1 MRTASNF
8 WFRFT
13 FKNWRFAVW
22 RRVSVTVCVSVSA
35 LSINCAAV
43 GSNEQISAQLFPLLS
58 ALPLFVKPRILCIL
72 NTINFFI
79 FNAHIILWMSHLLL
93 IMKLIRNR
101 WEQYSQPKKWMTIGV
116 SLLNE
121 LLLTVILVPNPD
133 NGRSSSSSSWIHLTS
148 LLVQWSIKFAG

>member
-1 MRTASNF
+1 MTICRVTPR
-8 WFRFT
+8 FRDGLHFGFGSVDKLCCCREQWTNINLT
-13 FKNWRFAVW
+13 FPIAFSSPFICK
-22 RRVSVTVCVSVSA
+22 SSYS
-35 LSINCAAV
+35 LY
-43 GSNEQISAQLFPLLS
+43 
-58 ALPLFVKPRILCIL
+58 L
-72 NTINFFI
+72 NTINFFLL
-79 FNAHIILWMSHLLL
+79 NVHITLWMSHLLL

-121 LLLTVILVPNPD
+121 LLLTVILVPNPY